1 MEAGEKEIMSWL
13 KHERDKVGDY
23 QKRVLIHIPIGLLIG
38 IPFLGLPVLWL
49 FIRYEENED
58 FWVKDRAWK
67 DYAGAIAGA
76 SITTVII
83 LGIIIWQLI

>member
-1 MEAGEKEIMSWL
+1 MKLL
-13 KHERDKVGDY
+13 KHKRDKDGDY

-38 IPFLGLPVLWL
+38 IPVLGYPILKL

-58 FWVKDRAWK
+58 KWVEDEAWK

-76 SITTVII
+76 AITVIA
-83 LGIIIWQLI
+83 IIVWLLIKFL

>member
-1 MEAGEKEIMSWL
+1 MKFL
-13 KHERDKVGDY
+13 THERDKVGDY
-23 QKRVLIHIPIGLLIG
+23 QKRLLIHIPIGILIG
-38 IPFLGLPVLWL
+38 IPVLGIPILFL

-76 SITTVII
+76 CITVVGTAIA
-83 LGIIIWQLI
+83 LGILLT

>member
-1 MEAGEKEIMSWL
+1 MSWL